1 MRRAFSVAVFARDA
15 DGQVLLIRHKRLGT
29 WLPVG
34 GEIEDGEAPLD
45 AAKRELREETGLEG
59 RFVDA
64 SFAAPIDG
72 APIGL
77 IGYEEHQAGSKGL
90 HLNFCF
96 VAEIAGV
103 PTSNGEW
110 DEHRFVTTARDLQC
124 PENVKQLVD
133 IARDGHPFA
142 TIARA
147 WLRHFNDRDLDALLA
162 LYADD
167 AVHVSPKLRDQRPE
181 TGGEIRGKA
190 ALRAWWRDCFERL
203 PGLRYREQRV
213 TASGDRVFLEYL
225 RTVPGQADLIVAEQF
240 VVARGSIVSSRV
252 FHG

>member
-15 DGQVLLIRHKRLGT
+15 DGRVLLIRHKRLNT

-34 GEIEDGEAPLD
+34 GEIEDGETPLE
-45 AAKRELREETGLEG
+45 AASRELREETGLEG
-59 RFVDA
+59 RFVEV
-64 SFAAPIDG
+64 SFATAIDG
-72 APIGL
+72 APTGL

-96 VAEIAGV
+96 VADVTGV
-103 PTSNGEW
+103 PASNGEW
-110 DEHRFVTTARDLQC
+110 DEHRFVTTARDLPC

-133 IARDGHPFA
+133 VARDGHPLA
-142 TIARA
+142 TVARA
-147 WLRHFNDRDLDALLA
+147 WLRHFNARDLDALVA

-181 TGGEIRGKA
+181 TGGAIRGKA
-190 ALRAWWRDCFERL
+190 ALREWWSDCFERL
-203 PGLRYREQRV
+203 PGLRYREHRV
-213 TASGDRVFLEYL
+213 TASGDCVFLEYL
-225 RTVPGQADLIVAEQF
+225 RTVPGQADLLVAEQF
-240 VVARGSIVSSRV
+240 VVARGCIVSSHV